1 MDEATTPTAQAA
13 QETRVRRS
21 GLMARLRG
29 YFMAGVLVTAP
40 TGITCYLAWLF
51 LVFVDDKIKPLIPA
65 RYNPEYYLPFSI
77 PGLGLIVLLVGLTAV
92 GMLAAGLIGRTLLR
106 IGESIVQRMP
116 IVRGVYSASKQ
127 VIETVVGQNATSFR
141 EVVLIEFP
149 RRECWVV
156 GFITGV
162 AKGEIGRLADE
173 EVVNVFVP
181 TTPNPTGGYVLF
193 LPRREVIPLKMS
205 VEDGLKLVV
214 SMGIVAPPDPR
225 ALPDKRRGG

>member
-1 MDEATTPTAQAA
+1 MDDTTVPSKEAE
-13 QETRVRRS
+13 ETRVRRS

-29 YFMAGVLVTAP
+29 YFMAGILVTAP

-51 LVFVDDKIKPLIPA
+51 LVFVDDKVKPLIPA

-77 PGLGLIVLLVGLTAV
+77 PGLGLIILLLGLTAV

-149 RRECWVV
+149 RRECWVI

-162 AKGEIGRLADE
+162 AKGEIGKLADE

-214 SMGIVAPPDPR
+214 SMGIVTPPDPG
-225 ALPDKRRGG
+225 ALPARRRGA